1 MSPLST
7 DSKIQNP
14 AYLFCRVDDQLRVP
28 RGAQRA
34 IGATM
39 LTTASGSDRHYTLDF
54 AVFCEKYNSDPSF
67 AHWLKQPHDDIINL
81 ATGPNWKGQGPF
93 PMG

>member
-1 MSPLST
+1 M
-7 DSKIQNP
+7 
-14 AYLFCRVDDQLRVP
+14 DDQLRVP

-39 LTTASGSDRHYTLDF
+39 LSTPSGSDRHYTLDF
-54 AVFCEKYNSDPSF
+54 AVFCDKYNNDPSF